1 MINRGD
7 ILQKK
12 KSVSDRNGAK
22 VEPGELDDKTI
33 QFPLLDSVGNEDAK
47 SECLCPS

>member
-7 ILQKK
+7 ILPQKKKKKKK

-22 VEPGELDDKTI
+22 VEPGEL
-33 QFPLLDSVGNEDAK
+33 
-47 SECLCPS
+47 